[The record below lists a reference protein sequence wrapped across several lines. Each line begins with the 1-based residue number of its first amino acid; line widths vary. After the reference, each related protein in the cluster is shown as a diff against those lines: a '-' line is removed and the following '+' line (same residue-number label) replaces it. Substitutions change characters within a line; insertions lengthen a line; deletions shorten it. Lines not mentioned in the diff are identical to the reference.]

1 MSPTLRS
8 QRRARERLLRHVT
21 ACWSTQALRVA
32 IDMELPERLA
42 AGPADAP
49 SLAIACGAPAD
60 ALQRLLRALCAL
72 GVCREGRDGRYHLG
86 EAGEALCRCPP
97 GGGPSLRSIVQWWA
111 GPMWSLWEALG
122 YSVATGRSAREQL
135 TGHKGYG
142 FLDAQ
147 PQAAATFHEAMQ
159 AMTALVADDVVALEL
174 WRDVRQL
181 VDVGGGNGTLA
192 CALAAAHEQLNATVL
207 DRADAG
213 PAARAWIESQGL
225 SSRCR
230 FVAGDFFAVLPP
242 RQDAYQLKSILHNWD
257 DAACARILACCA
269 QAAAPGSALVLVERV
284 RPARLRPTLHDA
296 ALART
301 DLNMLAGLGGR
312 ERSREEFAALLA
324 AAGFALASVRPT
336 GFEFSVLHAT
346 RV

>member
-1 MSPTLRS
+1 MSRPLRS

-72 GVCREGRDGRYHLG
+72 GVCREGRDGRYRLA

-97 GGGPSLRSIVQWWA
+97 DGGPSLRSVVQWWG
-111 GPMWSLWEALG
+111 GPLWPLWEVLG

-159 AMTALVADDVVALEL
+159 AMTALVADDVVC
-174 WRDVRQL
+174 WRR
-181 VDVGGGNGTLA
+181 
-192 CALAAAHEQLNATVL
+192 C
-207 DRADAG
+207 RR
-213 PAARAWIESQGL
+213 RAW
-225 SSRCR
+225 
-230 FVAGDFFAVLPP
+230 
-242 RQDAYQLKSILHNWD
+242 
-257 DAACARILACCA
+257 
-269 QAAAPGSALVLVERV
+269 
-284 RPARLRPTLHDA
+284 RPAPW
-296 ALART
+296 
-301 DLNMLAGLGGR
+301 
-312 ERSREEFAALLA
+312 
-324 AAGFALASVRPT
+324 
-336 GFEFSVLHAT
+336 
-346 RV
+346 